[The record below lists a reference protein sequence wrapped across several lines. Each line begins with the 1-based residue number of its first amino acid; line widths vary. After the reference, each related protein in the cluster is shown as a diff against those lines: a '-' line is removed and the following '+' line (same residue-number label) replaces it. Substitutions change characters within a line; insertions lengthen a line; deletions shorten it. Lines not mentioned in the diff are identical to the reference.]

1 MPSWRY
7 SVTGLDPDK
16 TAIAS
21 GRDLRIKPKAAREIC
36 HYIKGMKLEKAKE
49 TLKEVIELKKPIP
62 YYRFK
67 GKVPHRAEA
76 QGFDAGRYPQKAAT
90 EILKVLDTVQAN
102 AEFKGLYAESLKITY
117 IAANRG
123 RRIRKYI
130 PRAFGRASPYFR
142 HLTHI
147 EIAVEE
153 V

>member
-7 SVTGLDPDK
+7 SVTDLDPDK

-36 HYIKGMKLEKAKE
+36 HYINGMKLENAK
-49 TLKEVIELKKPIP
+49 TALQEVIELKKPIP
-62 YYRFK
+62 YYRYK
-67 GKVPHRAEA
+67 GKIPHRKEA
-76 QGFDAGRYPQKAAT
+76 QGYDAGRYPQKAAG
-90 EILKVLDTVQAN
+90 EILRVLEAVKAN
-102 AEFKGLYAESLKITY
+102 AEFKGLNTEDLKITH
-117 IAANRG
+117 IAAHRG
-123 RRIRKYI
+123 RRIRKFI

-147 EIAVEE
+147 EVAVEE